1 VGPRLTGG
9 LVRSM
14 GHKPSSSDASCAE
27 GEEEGCHVACS
38 MEAGGEK
45 RQTSTIASALTLVG
59 PMEQWPERG
68 VEPSGSVVPPSSSSS
83 GPPRADSARLC
94 SRARRPGP
102 VVGLWAGLLK
112 GSRSVRCASFPL
124 LRKAGGEGDVG
135 MGRGSPSDASQAASG
150 RQSCHHT
157 QVTWV
162 STRQEEHRKSFLRE
176 HKGHGLAARV
186 EDKSP
191 CTQVWL
197 AQTSP

>member
-1 VGPRLTGG
+1 VGLRLIGG

-14 GHKPSSSDASCAE
+14 GQSPSGPSTDASCAE
-27 GEEEGCHVACS
+27 GEEEGCHVACT

-112 GSRSVRCASFPL
+112 GSGPVGCASFPL
-124 LRKAGGEGDVG
+124 LRWAGGEDVG
-135 MGRGSPSDASQAASG
+135 MGRGTPSDASHAASG

-157 QVTWV
+157 QILWV
-162 STRQEEHRKSFLRE
+162 SMRQESHWKSVLRE
-176 HKGHGLAARV
+176 YKGRTAL
-186 EDKSP
+186 
-191 CTQVWL
+191 
-197 AQTSP
+197 